1 VTASHVLFAVALLGI
16 LLVFL
21 QLVILR
27 RHASSARPEASHL
40 AGVSVLKPL
49 CGVDEDLWKNL
60 EVFAALDYPR
70 YEVLL
75 GVRDPSDPAWPVA
88 AAAAARW
95 PDRFRLVR
103 QRGEP
108 GLNPKV
114 NQLITLAA
122 AARHDILVISDSN
135 VRVQPDYLREIAWH
149 LQSEDVGLVTHPIVG
164 VEERSIGALFDNLHL
179 ASSVTPGMVAAKCL
193 ARRDVVVGKSMALR
207 RRDVDSLGGFESV
220 KDVLAED
227 YVLGLKV
234 TAELGKRVAMAVVPV
249 ENVNR
254 TRPLREF
261 LGRYTRW
268 CTMQRKIAGSAV
280 YGSQLVLNPVVVA
293 AMAAAL
299 SPNLSSALLFAA
311 VCALKALMD
320 DAAARTLRGVGFP
333 WRSLLLVP
341 AKDLLFAVAWARG
354 FVKNTVD
361 WRGHRLRVL
370 AGSALARPGEE
381 AEEEL
386 QDVEA
391 LATEP

>member
-1 VTASHVLFAVALLGI
+1 MTASHVLFAVALLGI